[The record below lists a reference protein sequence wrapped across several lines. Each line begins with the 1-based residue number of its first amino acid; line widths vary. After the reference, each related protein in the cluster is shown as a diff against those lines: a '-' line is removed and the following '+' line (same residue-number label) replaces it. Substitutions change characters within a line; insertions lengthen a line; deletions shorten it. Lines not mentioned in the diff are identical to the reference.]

1 MLENGHF
8 HRLSPAPRAAIVA
21 RVGKLRTMPGLDDE
35 ERQAIT
41 DVLAGLRN
49 LEQERANYDAEEK
62 RRILEHRAQRLRSVA
77 PAILKPKQDP
87 E

>member
-62 RRILEHRAQRLRSVA
+62 RRIL
-77 PAILKPKQDP
+77 
-87 E
+87 